1 MSPAPP
7 PSSALRKPLVAT
19 FAFFAGLSSLWGQGS
34 AKNGVEA
41 AQTGSDPLPA
51 IQQVL
56 AGRAAAVRSGD
67 RKAFLATIDPR
78 APAAFRT
85 AQGRLFDGLRTVPLE
100 RFELQAKND
109 ATGNLG
115 AGLSPKYNNARVYL
129 PETRMVYKIAGYDER
144 DAVDNLWYTYVE
156 RDGKW
161 YITSDTDL
169 EDVGI
174 LTARGLWDFG
184 PVQEQRSEPF
194 IILSHPEQAER
205 AAALIGIAE
214 ESAATFA
221 GRWDQPWSGRIPLV
235 LAGSIEELAKLLQ
248 STFDL
253 TKFVAFVVYQPIRDD
268 GWVTT
273 APRLYVQDRNLS
285 RYARE
290 FQLSTLGHELG
301 HAAVAP
307 FAGPAI
313 PAWVHEGVTDWVA
326 TGQSTGERKP
336 RGSDGILP
344 RDYQFTTGSGG
355 DIVRSYEESRSA
367 ISYLASRFGTGAPSL
382 FIKALGDLGPVAGSV
397 DHNVD
402 TTLRRLF
409 NVSLADFQAGW
420 ARR

>member
-1 MSPAPP
+1 
-7 PSSALRKPLVAT
+7 LRRRLAVAAV
-19 FAFFAGLSSLWGQGS
+19 AFFAVFCGLSPGQS
-34 AKNGVEA
+34 AKNEA
-41 AQTGSDPLPA
+41 TAQADDALPA
-51 IQQVL
+51 IQQML
-56 AGRAAAVRSGD
+56 AGRAAAVRNGD
-67 RKAFLATIDPR
+67 RNAFLATVDPR

-100 RFELQAKND
+100 RFELQAKAD
-109 ATGNLG
+109 ATGDLG
-115 AGLSPKYNNARVYL
+115 TGLSPKYSNARVYL
-129 PETRMVYKIAGYDER
+129 PETRMVYRITGYDAR

-156 RDGKW
+156 RNGKW
-161 YITSDTDL
+161 YIASDTDL

-184 PVQEQRSEPF
+184 AVQEQRSDHF

-205 AAALIGIAE
+205 AAALISLAE
-214 ESAATFA
+214 EAAATLL
-221 GRWDQPWSGRIPLV
+221 GRWDQQWSGRIPMV
-235 LAGSIEELAKLLQ
+235 LPGSIDELAKLLQ

-273 APRLYVQDRNLS
+273 APRIYVQDRNLS

-290 FQLSTLGHELG
+290 FQLSTLTHELD

-313 PAWVHEGVTDWVA
+313 PAWVHEGVADWVA

-336 RGSDGILP
+336 RGSDGVLP
-344 RDYQFTTGSGG
+344 RDYQFTTGSGT
-355 DIVRSYEESRSA
+355 DIVRSYAESRSA
-367 ISYLASRFGTGAPSL
+367 ISYLAARFGVGAPSR

-397 DHNVD
+397 DHNLD
-402 TTLRRLF
+402 ATLRRLF
-409 NVSLADFQAGW
+409 NISLAEFQTAW

>member
-1 MSPAPP
+1 
-7 PSSALRKPLVAT
+7 LRKPVVAI
-19 FAFFAGLSSLWGQGS
+19 AVSFFALLPGLCPGQA
-34 AKNGVEA
+34 AKNGVA
-41 AQTGSDPLPA
+41 WAQAGADPLPA
-51 IQQVL
+51 VRQLL
-56 AGRAAAVRSGD
+56 AGRAAAVRDGN
-67 RKAFLATIDPR
+67 RNAFLATVDPQ
-78 APAAFRT
+78 APAEVRT

-100 RFELQAKND
+100 RFELQARTD
-109 ATGNLG
+109 ATGDLG
-115 AGLSPKYNNARVYL
+115 TGLSPKYKNARVFL

-161 YITSDTDL
+161 FIAGDTDL

-184 PVQEQRSEPF
+184 AVQEQRSEHF
-194 IILSHPEQAER
+194 IILSHPEQSER

-214 ESAATFA
+214 ESAATLL
-221 GRWDQPWSGRIPLV
+221 GRWDQPWSGRIPVV
-235 LAGSIEELAKLLQ
+235 LPGSLDELAKLLQ

-268 GWVTT
+268 GWFTT
-273 APRLYVQDRNLS
+273 APRVYVQDRNLS
-285 RYARE
+285 RYTRP
-290 FQLSTLGHELG
+290 FQLSTLTHELD

-313 PAWVHEGVTDWVA
+313 PAWVHEGVADWVA
-326 TGQSTGERKP
+326 TGKSAGERKP
-336 RGSDGILP
+336 RGSDGVLP
-344 RDYQFTTGSGG
+344 RYYLFTTGSWA
-355 DIVRSYEESRSA
+355 DIVRSYGESRSA
-367 ISYLASRFGTGAPSL
+367 ISYRAARFGDGAPSR

-402 TTLRRLF
+402 ATLRRLF
-409 NVSLADFQAGW
+409 NISLADFQTGW

>member
-1 MSPAPP
+1 LRRSLGALAIVLPLIGATPAP
-7 PSSALRKPLVAT
+7 AR
-19 FAFFAGLSSLWGQGS
+19 
-34 AKNGVEA
+34 
-41 AQTGSDPLPA
+41 AQADDPLPA
-51 IQQVL
+51 IKQVL
-56 AGRAAAVRSGD
+56 ASRAAAVKGGD
-67 RKAFLATIDPR
+67 RNAFLATVDPQ

-85 AQGRLFDGLRTVPLE
+85 AQGRLFEGLRTVPLAS
-100 RFELQAKND
+100 FDLQARID
-109 ATGNLG
+109 ATGDLG
-115 AGLSPKYNNARVYL
+115 AGLSPKYGNARVFL

-156 RDGKW
+156 RNGRW
-161 YITSDTDL
+161 FIASDTDL

-184 PVQEQRSEPF
+184 AVQEQRSDHF

-214 ESAATFA
+214 ESAATLVS
-221 GRWDQPWSGRIPLV
+221 RWDQPWSGRIPMV
-235 LAGSIEELAKLLQ
+235 LPGSIDELAKLLQ

-253 TKFVAFVVYQPIRDD
+253 TKFVAFVVYQPVRDD
-268 GWVTT
+268 GWSTT
-273 APRLYVQDRNLS
+273 APRIYVQDRNLS
-285 RYARE
+285 TYGRE
-290 FQLSTLGHELG
+290 FQLSTLTHELD

-313 PAWVHEGVTDWVA
+313 PAWVHEGVADWVA

-336 RGSDGILP
+336 RGSDGLLP
-344 RDYQFTTGSGG
+344 RDYQFTTGSGT
-355 DIVRSYEESRSA
+355 DIVRSYGESRSA
-367 ISYLASRFGTGAPSL
+367 ISYLASRFGPGAPSR

-402 TTLRRLF
+402 ATLRRLF
-409 NVSLADFQAGW
+409 NISFADFQTAW